1 LHWGRR
7 EYLGAAGL
15 ILGAGSFFLLPDAG
29 FLAGVVLAGVA
40 SLLVP
45 PLGLLT
51 ALASLPLHLDTRSVG
66 PLSVSFTELVIL
78 AAALGVGQRWL
89 LRRTEGARPPPSAFD
104 WPIALLLLSA
114 LLSLLVTEY
123 FRLSLRELRTLIL
136 EPLLAYYLLLSCFP
150 GRAVVWPLGAF
161 VVAAVGVAFVGLA
174 GLPFGLGRTE
184 AEGVQR
190 LQATYPSANHLGLFL
205 GRALPWLLALV
216 WLGGSWRGPAFVGAL
231 AVVAAL
237 FATFSIGAWLGSGVA
252 ALFLAWSLGGGRLL
266 GIAATGAAAA
276 GLAALVVVRAERVW
290 LHLQPGRGTTF
301 FRLQLWQSS
310 VAMIRDHPFLGVG
323 LDNFLYL
330 YQQRYILPTALAEA
344 NLSHPHNLILHFW
357 LQLGLLGLAAALWL
371 VGQAFV
377 LAHRVYT
384 HSADPVTRV
393 LALGAAGS
401 LVDFVVHGMID
412 NSYFLPDL
420 AIIFWLTLGVLE
432 GCRAASGLS
441 ANS

>member
-1 LHWGRR
+1 
-7 EYLGAAGL
+7 
-15 ILGAGSFFLLPDAG
+15 
-29 FLAGVVLAGVA
+29 
-40 SLLVP
+40 
-45 PLGLLT
+45 
-51 ALASLPLHLDTRSVG
+51 
-66 PLSVSFTELVIL
+66 
-78 AAALGVGQRWL
+78 
-89 LRRTEGARPPPSAFD
+89 
-104 WPIALLLLSA
+104 
-114 LLSLLVTEY
+114 
-123 FRLSLRELRTLIL
+123 
-136 EPLLAYYLLLSCFP
+136 
-150 GRAVVWPLGAF
+150 
-161 VVAAVGVAFVGLA
+161 
-174 GLPFGLGRTE
+174 
-184 AEGVQR
+184 
-190 LQATYPSANHLGLFL
+190 
-205 GRALPWLLALV
+205 
-216 WLGGSWRGPAFVGAL
+216 
-231 AVVAAL
+231 
-237 FATFSIGAWLGSGVA
+237 
-252 ALFLAWSLGGGRLL
+252 
-266 GIAATGAAAA
+266 
-276 GLAALVVVRAERVW
+276 

-301 FRLQLWQSS
+301 FRLQLWQSL

-384 HSADPVTRV
+384 HSADPLTRV